1 MNRTDGKMFALNKKQ
16 VAWLKMLDLPK
27 DGYDR
32 FKGMGGSLAQ
42 RQFEEFLRKEGSSE
56 YGGVSAG
63 DARKIVQSVGLTME
77 MLEAISLLDVDLGA
91 NTEDSPIDEL
101 ETVVKA
107 CADFLWTGIGK
118 TPQGTLSNETVTFGL
133 VRDLLNRDK
142 TIPREVRKLVLGD
155 LFDYLSEN
163 RMFEEYRE
171 CLWGL
176 SRKARE
182 DLCRKDRPWFPGCSS
197 FDTDGRPIVDMAK
210 TNGLRSVEF
219 DEAAILVR
227 CVNMQINAVRAKKF
241 TDYLRQDSLSLA
253 VVSQSVDPK
262 CAANRLAEEERLA
275 RERDEATRR
284 KDELKLWIRKSFAE
298 ADMLIRPV
306 WEAVGGDES
315 LSPYRWRFLCAG
327 ARLFYDWARYHWYS
341 LDRADVKKATDMYKK
356 IMLLADKCLGD
367 ENADVELKA
376 HFMYMA
382 ATACRYM
389 AEAMSA
395 KKWTDGKKTAADYVV
410 ASICYARKATEL
422 VPVKVSKSLG
432 YRFNRNLARIQ
443 TFAVRWWLKHG
454 MPDMVGDFVYEREH
468 RRMGW
473 TRGQWGKQVLDEAY
487 GMIKETLLRP
497 MSPDERRDAGKGPL
511 CLRGKRLL
519 EWEFHLRVQIEVI
532 VAWLAMDP
540 DAVQGRPTRRKL
552 ARCALALILL
562 NYGYLCRGVTHLSR
576 ASLDWALEEVRLHGL
591 SNTDIFFESA
601 LSLDRTV
608 QANPPDATCRFEII
622 NSIFKVFGS
631 ARPKATRLYE
641 ILDGEAV
648 GSPAK
653 VALAELE
660 KDLKEDLLP
669 VFVKENNDFCK
680 KYPLDV
686 VRDDDEWVAGEKWK
700 DLPAFRHLNELIWGP
715 GSNPKECER
724 MLTFYGLDWNYY
736 GKGDCHA

>member
-42 RQFEEFLRKEGSSE
+42 CQFDEFLRREGGAE
-56 YGGVSAG
+56 YDGVAVG
-63 DARKIVQSVGLTME
+63 EARKILRSIGLSIE
-77 MLEAISLLDVDLGA
+77 MLEAISLLDIDLG
-91 NTEDSPIDEL
+91 EHSDVSPFDEL
-101 ETVVKA
+101 EKVVGA
-107 CADFLWTGIGK
+107 SVDFLWTKTGK
-118 TPQGTLSNETVTFGL
+118 DPQGTESNESVTIEL
-133 VRDLLNRDK
+133 LCALLNRDK
-142 TIPREVRKLVLGD
+142 AIPREVKKLVVGD

-163 RMFEEYRE
+163 RMYEAWRE

-182 DLCRKDRPWFPGCSS
+182 DLCRRDRPWFQGCSS
-197 FDTDGRPIVDMAK
+197 FDTNGRPVVDMAK
-210 TNGLRSVEF
+210 TNSLLSTEF

-241 TDYLRQDSLSLA
+241 ADYLRHDSASLA
-253 VVSQSVDPK
+253 AASQFAKPNY
-262 CAANRLAEEERLA
+262 AANHRAVEERLV
-275 RERDEATRR
+275 RERNESAHK
-284 KDELKLWIRKSFAE
+284 KDERKIWIRKAFAE
-298 ADMLIRPV
+298 ANALIKPV
-306 WEAVGGDES
+306 WEAVGGEGS
-315 LSPYRWRFLCAG
+315 CSPYRWRFLCAG
-327 ARLFYDWARYHWYS
+327 ARLFYDWSRYHWYS
-341 LDRADVKKATDMYKK
+341 LDRKEVKQASDMYKK
-356 IMLLADKCLGD
+356 IMLMADSCLND
-367 ENADVELKA
+367 KNAAVEIKA

-395 KKWTDGKKTAADYVV
+395 KKWTDGKKTAVDYVV
-410 ASICYARKATEL
+410 ASIGYARKATEL
-422 VPVKVSKSLG
+422 VPDNASKPLR
-432 YRFNRNLARIQ
+432 YRFDRNLARIQ

-454 MPDMVGDFVYEREH
+454 MPNMVGDSVYEEKRRENSWAK
-468 RRMGW
+468 GL
-473 TRGQWGKQVLDEAY
+473 WGKQVLDEAY
-487 GMIKETLLRP
+487 EKIKVTLLRP
-497 MSPDERRDAGKGPL
+497 MSPDERRDAEKGPL

-532 VAWLAMDP
+532 VAWLAEDP
-540 DAVQGRPTRRKL
+540 YAVQGRPTRRKL
-552 ARCALALILL
+552 ARCALALVLL

-576 ASLDWALEEVRLHGL
+576 ASLDWALEEVRLRGL

-669 VFVKENNDFCK
+669 VFVRENNDFCK

-715 GSNPKECER
+715 GSNSKECER
-724 MLTFYGLDWNYY
+724 MFSAWKLDWNYY